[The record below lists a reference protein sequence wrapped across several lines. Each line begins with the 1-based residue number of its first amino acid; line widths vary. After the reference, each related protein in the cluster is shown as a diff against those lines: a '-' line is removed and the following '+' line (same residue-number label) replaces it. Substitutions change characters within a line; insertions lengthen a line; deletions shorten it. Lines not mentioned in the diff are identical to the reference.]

1 MSTLIAILLVNQLA
15 PIVWYL
21 CKWGVT
27 LWQIYSVINLLKL
40 LNKLHT
46 NNILFFWYYLVSLF
60 YLVQMKA
67 ARSIH
72 SEPWESKI
80 KNNYLKY
87 IPVFYNNMITCCI
100 FYDDEIM
107 CLSCTDLILILKEK
121 ADEKNSE
128 TR

>member
-46 NNILFFWYYLVSLF
+46 NNILFSDIILF
-60 YLVQMKA
+60 YYSFHQLFLSGSKLDQNNWDTWFHHHKKYSRLSYYYKTQEYISDNCFLFWTLKA
-67 ARSIH
+67 QS
-72 SEPWESKI
+72 
-80 KNNYLKY
+80 
-87 IPVFYNNMITCCI
+87 V
-100 FYDDEIM
+100 
-107 CLSCTDLILILKEK
+107 
-121 ADEKNSE
+121 
-128 TR
+128 